1 VPSTFTTNTGIEKP
15 ADGEQTGLWGQT
27 TNLNFD
33 IVDRALNGSGAVTLS
48 GTTHTL
54 TTSSG
59 VLSDGQFAV
68 LVFTGSPSGTN
79 TVTIAPNTAQK
90 LYWVRNTTSEDV
102 ALTQGSGGDV
112 TVPAGATKAV
122 YVDGAGAGAAVV
134 DLTAVFVGDVTGNV
148 TGNLTGN
155 ADTATALQ
163 TARTIGGV
171 SFDGTANIDLPGV
184 NQAGNQNTSGNAATA
199 TLATSA
205 TALATARTFTIGA
218 TGRTFDG
225 SADVSWNLTDIG
237 AVAPIRSITAGAGLT
252 GGGDLSSDRT
262 IDADI
267 ATAAQIQAFGGTDK
281 LVATDK
287 LLAAA
292 ALISPSGA
300 ANWTPDWTTFISA
313 NWVLTGN
320 RTLENPTN
328 VIAGTT
334 RVFRAASDG
343 ATGRTISFGSNY
355 IGDLNGGPVTNTAPL
370 LYMLFARTTT
380 EIWVSVLEAS

>member
-1 VPSTFTTNTGIEKP
+1 VPSTFTTNTGIEKI
-15 ADGEQTGLWGQT
+15 ADGEQSGLWGQT

-33 IVDRALNGSGAVTLS
+33 IVDRALNGSGVVTLS

-59 VLSDGQFAV
+59 ALSDGQFAV
-68 LVFTGSPSGTN
+68 LVFAGSLSAPN
-79 TVTIAPNTAQK
+79 TVTIAPDTAQK
-90 LYWVRNTTSEDV
+90 LYWVRNTTSQDV
-102 ALTQGSGGDV
+102 ILRQGSGATV
-112 TVPAGATKAV
+112 TVLASATKAV
-122 YVDGAGAGAAVV
+122 YADGAGAGAAVA
-134 DLTAVFVGDVTGNV
+134 DLTEVFVGNV
-148 TGNLTGN
+148 TGNVTGN

-225 SADVSWNLTDIG
+225 TANVSWNLTDIG
-237 AVAPIRSITAGAGLT
+237 AAARTLTLTAGAGLT
-252 GGGDLSSDRT
+252 GGGDLSANRT
-262 IDADI
+262 FTADI
-267 ATAAQIQAFGGTDK
+267 ATAAQIQALGGTDK

-287 LLAAA
+287 LLSAA

-300 ANWTPDWTTFISA
+300 SNWTPDWSAFISA

-328 VIAGTT
+328 VIPGTT